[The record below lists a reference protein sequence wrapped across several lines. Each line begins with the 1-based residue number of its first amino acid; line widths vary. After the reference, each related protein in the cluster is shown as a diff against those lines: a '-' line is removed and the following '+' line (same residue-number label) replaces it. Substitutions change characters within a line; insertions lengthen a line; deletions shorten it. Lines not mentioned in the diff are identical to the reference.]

1 VAWPC
6 EVNADVF
13 NEENHMKVIVKTQD
27 DLDYFIGS
35 IKDRKVIPG
44 KKYRAEYSEI
54 RKKRTHDQNSVLH
67 IWFRCLAI
75 ELEGDPA
82 AANWYKEY
90 YKSVVL
96 PGIAE
101 PEIKIIRGVTLKRY
115 SVADLNT
122 LQESQLM
129 SFMKRDAFDQFGI
142 RLLTQDEKQFDEF
155 HETYK

>member
-1 VAWPC
+1 
-6 EVNADVF
+6 
-13 NEENHMKVIVKTQD
+13 MKVIVKTKSD
-27 DLDYFIGS
+27 HDFFVDS
-35 IKDRKVIPG
+35 IKDRKVVPG
-44 KKYRAEYSEI
+44 KKYRAIYSEI
-54 RKKRTHDQNSVLH
+54 RKKRTYKQNSVLH

-90 YKSVVL
+90 YKSIVL

-101 PEIKIIRGVTLKRY
+101 PEIKIISGVTLKRY

-129 SFMKRDAFDQFGI
+129 AFMKRDAFDQFGI
-142 RLLTQDEKQFDEF
+142 RLLTQDEKAYDEF
-155 HETYK
+155 YETYR

>member
-1 VAWPC
+1 
-6 EVNADVF
+6 
-13 NEENHMKVIVKTQD
+13 MRRVIKNKG
-27 DLDYFIGS
+27 DLDYFVDS

-54 RKKRTHDQNSVLH
+54 RRRRTLKMNAVLH

-115 SVADLNT
+115 SVADLDT

-129 SFMKRDAFDQFGI
+129 SFMKRDALDQFGI

-155 HETYK
+155 YETYKE